1 MAGAR
6 SCKRSTGQGRIKQC
20 FITNTFE
27 RTSCRQHPHRRGL
40 ASFAA
45 WQVGERARWLAAN
58 LIAHKVSFSDLSQA
72 QVARLVQV
80 NSGNVSRALG
90 RAGRRGAQQRTL
102 DHLIRRYGT
111 DTLMRALDRATAPSM
126 QAAE

>member
-1 MAGAR
+1 MLHNPTR
-6 SCKRSTGQGRIKQC
+6 SNGQAVVNTLTGEALRRLLHGKSAKGR
-20 FITNTFE
+20 
-27 RTSCRQHPHRRGL
+27 
-40 ASFAA
+40 A
-45 WQVGERARWLAAN
+45 WLAAN

-72 QVARLVQV
+72 QVARLVRV